1 MAKQILMAGM
11 LVLATATAAF
21 AQASTAS
28 TPTCPAGTQVTTPNS
43 TNDPKLAAT
52 QGVGQPL
59 AKGSPAPVAPP
70 GAAQDTAIRVDNGL
84 ARLPDGTLCRPIGG

>member
-1 MAKQILMAGM
+1 MQKPLLMAG
-11 LVLATATAAF
+11 LVVLAMAPAAF
-21 AQASTAS
+21 AQTSTAS

-52 QGVGQPL
+52 QGVGR
-59 AKGSPAPVAPP
+59 KPASAPAVTAPP
-70 GAAQDTAIRVDNGL
+70 GSAGATAVRVQNGL